1 MSKQQSTTSTRR
13 GIIAKPHGIIRLAT
27 TRQPLTMRTRHKDTH
42 TTQPITQP
50 KRRNCT
56 LSTMD
61 TRRQAN
67 EPKLKN

>member
-1 MSKQQSTTSTRR
+1 
-13 GIIAKPHGIIRLAT
+13 
-27 TRQPLTMRTRHKDTH
+27 MRTRHKDTH